1 MPRFD
6 GVEAQVLGLS
16 VDSADCLRAW
26 ADSLGGIS
34 YPLLSDFFPHGQVAQ
49 LCGVLRREG
58 YCERSTF
65 IVDKQGIVR
74 YADVHDIGDQP
85 DNEVLF
91 NELRKLEP
99 EAAARFEAQERAA
112 IEAAGPQPPPEAD
125 LVMYCT
131 PWCPDCR
138 KARNWLNEQNIAF
151 AEVNISKDRAAAL
164 KVREWAGGSE
174 TTPTFDY
181 RGQIVVDF
189 DLPKL
194 QEVLGVRA

>member
-1 MPRFD
+1 LPRFD

-49 LCGVLRREG
+49 LYGVLRREG
-58 YCERSTF
+58 YCERSIF

>member
-6 GVEAQVLGLS
+6 GMEAQVLGLS
-16 VDSADCLRAW
+16 VDSTDCLRAW

-49 LCGVLRREG
+49 LYGVLRREG
-58 YCERSTF
+58 YTERSIF
-65 IVDKQGIVR
+65 IVDKQGIIR
-74 YADVHDIGDQP
+74 YADVHDISDQP

-99 EAAARFEAQERAA
+99 AAAARFEAEERAA
-112 IEAAGPQPPPEAD
+112 VAAAGPQPRPEAD

-138 KARNWLNEQNIAF
+138 KARTWLKERGIAY
-151 AEVNISKDRAAAL
+151 AEVDISKDRVAAL
-164 KVREWAGGSE
+164 KVREWAGGHE

-181 RGQIVVDF
+181 RGQVIVDF
-189 DLPKL
+189 DAPAL
-194 QEVLGVRA
+194 QAALGVKA